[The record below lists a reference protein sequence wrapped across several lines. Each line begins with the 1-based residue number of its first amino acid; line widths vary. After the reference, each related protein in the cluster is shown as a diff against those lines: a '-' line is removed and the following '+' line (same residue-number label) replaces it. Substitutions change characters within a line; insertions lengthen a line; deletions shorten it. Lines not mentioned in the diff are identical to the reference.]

1 MQMGAML
8 SPQMQCALK
17 ILAAPIIELQSLV
30 SQQLEGNPI
39 WELEAAVA
47 DGVAASAEGVSDDW
61 RAGLCREV
69 GCLFEGQAS
78 ACALRLVEMIDES
91 GLLAVSPKELAAE
104 GGWDLA
110 LVRQVLQ
117 ELWCHFDDGLFA
129 LDRSHSIRLQLLK
142 MGRSGCLAD
151 KLLQHAPEALLQMRW
166 PELRA
171 LTGLTTGELQRQL
184 RLDLQG
190 IGFCNLSRGSAT
202 PTLVADAKVEFQA
215 GLWRV
220 EMLKE
225 LWPELTLRR
234 EYIDPNLYGSRAEQ
248 IFVDRHY
255 KEGLFIGRAL
265 ENRSQ
270 TLLRILQLILPIQGE
285 LLVSGKGCAQPI
297 SMSAVAKELGLSEST
312 LSRAVAHKWLD
323 APRGMIPL
331 RSLFTATNAIAGA
344 SHQTSVQQMLTQ
356 LISQEPKRSPL
367 SDTQLAERLQGLG
380 FQIARRTVAK
390 YRKLLDIPSQDKR
403 KAQRVK
409 FRA

>member
-8 SPQMQCALK
+8 SPQMQCALR
-17 ILAAPIIELQSLV
+17 ILAAPIIELQNLV

-39 WELEAAVA
+39 WEVEAAVA
-47 DGVAASAEGVSDDW
+47 NGVAASAEGISDDW
-61 RAGLCREV
+61 RSELSREIS
-69 GCLFEGQAS
+69 CLFEGQAS
-78 ACALRLVEMIDES
+78 DCALRLVEMLDEC
-91 GLLAVSPKELAAE
+91 GLLVATPKELASE
-104 GGWDLA
+104 GGWELA
-110 LVRQVLQ
+110 LVRQVLE
-117 ELWCHFDDGLFA
+117 ELWCHCDAGLFA
-129 LDRSHSIRLQLLK
+129 LDRRHSIRLQLLK
-142 MGRSGCLAD
+142 LGRSGCLAD

-166 PELRA
+166 KELRA

-184 RLDLQG
+184 RLDLQEVC
-190 IGFCNLSRGSAT
+190 FCSLSRGHAA
-202 PTLVADAKVEFQA
+202 PTLVADAKVELHA
-215 GLWRV
+215 GIWRV
-220 EMLKE
+220 DILKE

-248 IFVDRHY
+248 IFVERHY

-265 ENRSQ
+265 ENRSH
-270 TLLRILQLILPIQGE
+270 TLLRILQVIVPMQSE
-285 LLVSGKGCAQPI
+285 LLVSGHGCAQPI
-297 SMSAVAKELGLSEST
+297 SMGMVAKELGLSEST

-331 RSLFTATNAIAGA
+331 RSLFAATNAITSA
-344 SHQTSVQQMLTQ
+344 SSQISVQQMLTQ

-367 SDTQLAERLQGLG
+367 SDTQLAERMQGLG

-390 YRKLLDIPSQDKR
+390 YRKLLNIPSQDKR